1 MRGIIVKTDNTYEV
15 IEYENTLDA
24 LQEIVEGYIE
34 YVTIDRGLAMIVNEE
49 GLLRGMDYNKLASRF
64 YAGPCIV
71 GNALIVGTKFGE
83 NISLTDE
90 QIELIINRLKEN

>member
-15 IEYENTLDA
+15 IEYKDTLDT
-24 LQEIVEGYIE
+24 LQKIVEGYIE
-34 YVTIDRGLAMIVNEE
+34 YVSIDKGIAMIVNEE
-49 GLLRGMDYNKLASRF
+49 GLLRGMEYNKLASRF

-71 GNALIVGTKFGE
+71 GNALIVGTKNGE

-90 QIELIINRLKEN
+90 QVELIANRLKED